1 MYSIKLLLI
10 FILLI
15 TILYLLQNKK
25 ENITLIPSNKDN
37 FSDLEMKTNKFN
49 ELTDDKKVAILKQI
63 DNNTQIDYYKDN
75 DKVNTDINKI
85 FKYLNPEEKINL
97 SKRRLEEK
105 LYNKLKTEFDTLLDD
120 VNITDKLI
128 HEQTGFILTTN
139 PTTVNQSEFKITDI
153 DDTTGFKI
161 NNIDTVEKYNENL
174 HADFVDSKITELPY
188 SFKTIEATGKND
200 KSECLFINYDA
211 NNELKLD
218 ITKCNGFKNQR
229 FYY

>member
-10 FILLI
+10 FILII

-25 ENITLIPSNKDN
+25 EKITLIPSNKDN
-37 FSDLEMKTNKFN
+37 FSDLEKQTKFN
-49 ELTDDKKVAILKQI
+49 ELTDDEKVAILKQI
-63 DNNTQIDYYKDN
+63 DNNTQLDYYKDN
-75 DKVNTDINKI
+75 DKINTDINKI

-139 PTTVNQSEFKITDI
+139 PTTVTQSEFNITDI
-153 DDTTGFKI
+153 DDTTKFKI
-161 NNIDTVEKYNENL
+161 NNIDTVEKYNNNL
-174 HADFVDSKITELPY
+174 HADFADSKITELPY
-188 SFKTIEATGKND
+188 SFKTIEGTDTND
-200 KSECLFINYDA
+200 KSKCLFINYDA
-211 NNELKLD
+211 DNKLKLGV
-218 ITKCNGFKNQR
+218 TKCNGFKNQR